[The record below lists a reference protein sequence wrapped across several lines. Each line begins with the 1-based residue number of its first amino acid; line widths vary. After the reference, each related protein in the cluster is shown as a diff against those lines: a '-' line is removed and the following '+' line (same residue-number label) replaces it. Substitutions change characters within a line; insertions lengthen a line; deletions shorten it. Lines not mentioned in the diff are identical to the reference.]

1 MQLFVISDIFGA
13 TPALAELV
21 TGLADRY
28 RQVLT
33 IDPYGGVDIGF
44 SSEAEAYSYF
54 QKHGGPGLL
63 LERAKTLLRAT
74 TTPSDLLGFSV
85 GATCAW
91 QISGCHEFK
100 QLRHCSCFYGSR
112 IRDHLDSQPQCPT
125 SLIFP
130 CLEKF
135 FAIDSLIDALQN
147 RPNTTV
153 IKTEYL
159 HGFMNSL
166 SLNYSAHGY
175 RFYLNWLREKAAQSR
190 IPGPAQESV
199 GPHNDIC

>member
-1 MQLFVISDIFGA
+1 MQLLVMSDIFGA
-13 TPALAELV
+13 TSALAELV
-21 TGLADRY
+21 DGLADRY
-28 RQVLT
+28 QQVLT
-33 IDPYGGVDIGF
+33 IDPYGGVDMAF
-44 SSEAEAYSYF
+44 SNEAEAYSYF

-63 LERAKTLLRAT
+63 LEQAKMQLRAT

-91 QISGCHEFK
+91 QVSACHKFK
-100 QLRHCSCFYGSR
+100 QLRHCFCFYGSR

-125 SLIFP
+125 SLVFP
-130 CLEKF
+130 CREKS
-135 FAIDSLIDALQN
+135 FAIDPLIDALQN
-147 RPNTTV
+147 RPNTRV

-166 SLNYSAHGY
+166 SQNYSACGY
-175 RFYLNWLREKAAQSR
+175 RFYLNWLREKAGQLP
-190 IPGPAQESV
+190 IPGPAQEGG

>member
-21 TGLADRY
+21 AGLADCY
-28 RQVLT
+28 RQVLI
-33 IDPYGGVDIGF
+33 IDPYGGVDMAF
-44 SSEAEAYSYF
+44 PNEAEAYGYF
-54 QKHGGPGLL
+54 QQHGGPGQL
-63 LERAKTLLRAT
+63 LEQVKTQLRAT
-74 TTPSDLLGFSV
+74 ASPFDLLGFSV

-91 QISGCHEFK
+91 QVSACHEFK

-125 SLIFP
+125 SLVFP
-130 CLEKF
+130 CREKS
-135 FAIDSLIDALQN
+135 FAIDPFIDALQN
-147 RPNTTV
+147 KPNTTA

-166 SLNYSAHGY
+166 SQNYSAHGY
-175 RFYLNWLREKAAQSR
+175 RFYLNWLREKAAQLP
-190 IPGPAQESV
+190 IAGPAREAV
-199 GPHNDIC
+199 GPHRVSC